1 MKVIRKQEIE
11 TTDYS
16 IGDQIEVRLEGEV
29 NGTYTATVHRIDEN
43 GILFMFDDCIAEH
56 EMNTNTTNKGGY
68 ENSDLKKW
76 LSNNVLPSFPNSI
89 REKIIELSIPSYE
102 MIFGRGYPSFIEIEK
117 TDDEQLE
124 LMKNRKNRIA
134 IYKDYTQWYW
144 LKNRIEN
151 SPSSFA
157 FVGISGLA
165 SSTYASRVYGV
176 RPVFLIKQ

>member
-16 IGDQIEVRLEGEV
+16 IGDQIEVKLEGTV

-43 GILFMFDDCIAEH
+43 GILFMFDDCIAERM
-56 EMNTNTTNKGGY
+56 MNAGQTYKGGY

-102 MIFGRGYPSFIEIEK
+102 MIFGREYPSYFEIEE

-134 IYKDYTQWYW
+134 LYKNYAQWYW
-144 LKNRIEN
+144 LKNRIED
-151 SPSSFA
+151 SPSAFA
-157 FVGISGLA
+157 GVISSGHAYYFTA
-165 SSTYASRVYGV
+165 SYVAGV